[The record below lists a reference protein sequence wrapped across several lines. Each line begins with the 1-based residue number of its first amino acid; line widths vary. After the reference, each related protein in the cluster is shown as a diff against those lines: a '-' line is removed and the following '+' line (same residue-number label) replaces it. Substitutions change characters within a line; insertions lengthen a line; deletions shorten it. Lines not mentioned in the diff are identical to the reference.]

1 MCRKIYIPTIEEYLA
16 ERAIKQSVVQSGKL
30 TLLFSGQK
38 IAIIPTG
45 RYEYTHP
52 YNTLCSGLILNRDG
66 YEPFTAELNGKRIL
80 INSVKI
86 AYTPKEYAVPTS
98 MANRICFDWNKS
110 IVRYGYYGDTIQ
122 YECSIDVDM
131 GAEFDL
137 TKIKY
142 HCLHP
147 ISVQVGNKTYKYNK
161 PLLVGI
167 NYNGQTYPVQ
177 PKMQPI
183 NKGWKFSKFNINDK
197 YTEDDEENM

>member
-16 ERAIKQSVVQSGKL
+16 ERAIKQSVVQLGKL

-38 IAIIPTG
+38 VAIIPTG

-183 NKGWKFSKFNINDK
+183 NKDWKFSKFNINDK
-197 YTEDDEENM
+197 HTEDDEENM